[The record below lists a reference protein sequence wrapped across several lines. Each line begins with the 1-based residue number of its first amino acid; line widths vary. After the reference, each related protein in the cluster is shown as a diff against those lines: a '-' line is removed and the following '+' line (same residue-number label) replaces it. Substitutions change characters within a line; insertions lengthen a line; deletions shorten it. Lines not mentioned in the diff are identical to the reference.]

1 MQQTPAEA
9 ITIDSDAP
17 ETTERLGEGIG
28 SVAAA
33 GLVIGL
39 RGPLGAGKTCL
50 VRGIGRG
57 LGITSAV
64 RSPTFTICSLYQGSL
79 PLFHVD
85 AYRLEDGDE
94 LWRHGFDEML
104 TSGVV
109 VVEWADRVE
118 EVMPGLHLDIELSH
132 RGVRER
138 RLRVQRRGNWPAG
151 GLGEAVWEVLR
162 GAGGI
167 DS

>member
-1 MQQTPAEA
+1 MQQTPPAE

-17 ETTERLGEGIG
+17 EATESLGERIG
-28 SVAAA
+28 SAARA

-64 RSPTFTICSLYQGSL
+64 RSPTFTICNFYPAPL

-94 LWRHGFDEML
+94 LWRHGLDEML
-104 TSGVV
+104 SLAVV

-118 EVMPGLHLDIELSH
+118 EVLPELRLDIELSH
-132 RGVRER
+132 REETER
-138 RLRVQRRGNWPAG
+138 RLRVQRRGNWPTG
-151 GLGEAVWEVLR
+151 GAGEAVWEVLE
-162 GAGGI
+162 GA
-167 DS
+167 